1 MFILTLIIAS
11 IIAFVIKNVFCI
23 VDTLFKPKKDTYIIY
38 SILIRIAVAIIEIIA
53 VYALL
58 RIVAI
63 LKIHDLIE
71 GFWMV

>member
-1 MFILTLIIAS
+1 MFILTFIIAS
-11 IIAFVIKNVFCI
+11 MIAFVIKNVFCI
-23 VDTLFKPKKDTYIIY
+23 VDTFFNYKKDLYTIY
-38 SILIRIAVAIIEIIA
+38 SVVIRIVVAIAEIIA

-58 RIVAI
+58 RIMAI